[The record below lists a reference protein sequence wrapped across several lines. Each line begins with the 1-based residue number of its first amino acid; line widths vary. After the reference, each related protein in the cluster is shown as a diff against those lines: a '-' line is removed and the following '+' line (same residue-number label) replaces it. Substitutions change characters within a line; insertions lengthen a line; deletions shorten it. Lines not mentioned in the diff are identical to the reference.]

1 MNFSLAHNNLLDRY
15 TMSVKDQLEQS
26 HVDGSHTTV
35 KSKRSTNTGVAS
47 QFNKEAAWQVQQY
60 GDYAGTLLFFCS
72 LCVVCVAAWCVSLG
86 CMSKLSLQMDAT
98 DASCN
103 PSSHQCVFRSQL

>member
-1 MNFSLAHNNLLDRY
+1 MSVVFAPSLIFLFSRTNSFPLNRY

-35 KSKRSTNTGVAS
+35 KSKRSTNTGVVS

-60 GDYAGTLLFFCS
+60 GDYAGAISLLS
-72 LCVVCVAAWCVSLG
+72 SMHVCC
-86 CMSKLSLQMDAT
+86 C
-98 DASCN
+98 
-103 PSSHQCVFRSQL
+103 